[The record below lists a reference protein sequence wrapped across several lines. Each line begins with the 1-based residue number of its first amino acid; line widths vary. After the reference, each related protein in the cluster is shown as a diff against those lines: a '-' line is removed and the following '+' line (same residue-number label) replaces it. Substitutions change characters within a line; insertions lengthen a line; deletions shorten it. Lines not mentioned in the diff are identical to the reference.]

1 MSLGYHPGARSNS
14 DVGTR
19 RAATGSGRLD
29 GLDPTTSGTRQ
40 ELLMIASSGFGI
52 LALFSLLS
60 ILLGEDRRRNSDTSE
75 IFDLS
80 DSFIDERR
88 WIR

>member
-1 MSLGYHPGARSNS
+1 
-14 DVGTR
+14 
-19 RAATGSGRLD
+19 
-29 GLDPTTSGTRQ
+29 
-40 ELLMIASSGFGI
+40 MIASSGFGI

-60 ILLGEDRRRNSDTSE
+60 ILLGEDRPRNSDTSG